1 VGGEP
6 SSATVPGQAG
16 FAAAVDSSSV
26 SVAFVLSG
34 GASLGA
40 IQVEMLR
47 ALFERRITP
56 DLIIGTSIGALNG
69 AYIASRPATPET
81 VDALAGIWLR
91 LHRFEIFP
99 PDPLT
104 GLLGL
109 MGLADHFLPSF
120 GLRRILRRHL
130 AIEHLENA
138 TIPLHVIAT
147 DARSGMERRLSRGL
161 ARPAVMASAAM
172 PGVFA
177 AVDIGGDQLVDGG
190 VASNTPT
197 SDAIE
202 LGAQTVYVL
211 PTGHAC
217 DLPHPPRGALA
228 MAIHANTLL
237 LSRRALIDIYRLAG
251 RARLIVLPPPCPQP
265 VHPADFRHTRKLID
279 GGYTEAASVLDDPD
293 VDHSTHPS
301 WLQRLAP
308 HQH

>member
-1 VGGEP
+1 M
-6 SSATVPGQAG
+6 
-16 FAAAVDSSSV
+16 

-40 IQVEMLR
+40 IQVGMLR
-47 ALFERRITP
+47 ALFERRIVP

-69 AYIASRPATPET
+69 VYIASRPATLET
-81 VDALAGIWLR
+81 VDALADIWLG

-99 PDPLT
+99 PDPIT

-109 MGLADHFLPSF
+109 MGLANHFLPSI
-120 GLRRILRRHL
+120 GLRRILRRHQKVDR
-130 AIEHLENA
+130 IEDT

-161 ARPAVMASAAM
+161 AQPAVMASAAM
-172 PGVFA
+172 PGVFP
-177 AVDIGGDQLVDGG
+177 AVHIDGDQLIDGG

-202 LGAQTVYVL
+202 LGARTVYVL
-211 PTGHAC
+211 ATGHAC
-217 DLPHPPRGALA
+217 DLPRPPRGALA

-237 LSRRALIDIYRLAG
+237 LSRRALIDVNRLAG
-251 RARLIVLPPPCPQP
+251 RARLVVLPPPCPQSVP
-265 VHPADFRHTRKLID
+265 PADFRRTRKLID
-279 GGYTEAASVLDDPD
+279 SGYTEAATVLDNPD
-293 VDHSTHPS
+293 VDHSTPPS

-308 HQH
+308 HDHRQ

>member
-1 VGGEP
+1 M
-6 SSATVPGQAG
+6 
-16 FAAAVDSSSV
+16 

-40 IQVEMLR
+40 IQVGMLR
-47 ALFERRITP
+47 ALYERRIVP

-69 AYIASRPATPET
+69 LYIASRPATPET
-81 VDALAGIWLR
+81 VDALAQIWLGS
-91 LHRFEIFP
+91 HRFEIFP
-99 PDPLT
+99 PDPIT

-109 MGLADHFLPSF
+109 MGLTNHFLPSV
-120 GLRRILRRHL
+120 GLRRILRRHQN
-130 AIEHLENA
+130 INRLEDT

-147 DARSGMERRLSRGL
+147 DARSGMERRLSQGP
-161 ARPAVMASAAM
+161 AQPAVMASAAM
-172 PGVFA
+172 PGIFP
-177 AVDIGGDQLVDGG
+177 AVEIDGDQLVDGG

-202 LGAQTVYVL
+202 LGARTVYVL

-217 DLPHPPRGALA
+217 DLPRPPRGALA
-228 MAIHANTLL
+228 MAIHANSLL
-237 LSRRALIDIYRLAG
+237 LSRRALIDINRLAG

-279 GGYTEAASVLDDPD
+279 SGYTQATTVLDDPH
-293 VDHSTHPS
+293 VDHSTPPS

-308 HQH
+308 HDHQQ